1 MKVKPFVG
9 LLISPGSIEAV
20 QCSKN
25 EAGEISFDLY
35 HQIDLT
41 EPYVD
46 EDGDITNPEALGQLL
61 GQLWKDAGIKCRN
74 VVLGFSGKRAIARL
88 VSLPRIP
95 ANQLQQVILSEAEQY
110 TLFRDE
116 EPLVDYFTVDTDM
129 ESSTVFYAA
138 VSQKLVNAY
147 KKTLKHAKLNLMA
160 IDIAQYAS
168 LRALVHFKMS
178 DSDVW
183 DGVIVLPARLVIT
196 SWFGQKLLNWREVSS
211 QRWEEE
217 GEDQRY
223 QFIETELSRT
233 LRLDGET
240 QREVLVAKD
249 SLAESARMSHYFQ
262 RNTDLPLLATGI
274 DYWSRRM
281 PPAALEHIT
290 PAALGLALWGLE
302 QRIPSLD
309 LLHRSGNKNE
319 FFSSLSSQMAGLKFD
334 RSAGIA
340 AGVAVATFGIGL
352 GSLWYVG
359 AGVLGD
365 QNTVLK
371 NDISGLS
378 IANSGLTARVD
389 ELTKQNDTNAQ
400 ILALIGPQAAT
411 NLSVSFLTQVNDIVP
426 ADAWLYS
433 LESPAPD
440 KLVLKGGANSQS
452 AGLTLARQITHFI
465 EVSQVKVAD
474 MQLVEAGR
482 YEYTIEVAID
492 PTLGGGAGANPAVA
506 AGAAGLPAAGA
517 PPAPPAPPAGAR

>member
-25 EAGEISFDLY
+25 EAGEISFDRY

-46 EDGDITNPEALGQLL
+46 EDGDITNPEALGELL
-61 GQLWKDAGIKCRN
+61 GQLWKDADIKCRN

-129 ESSTVFYAA
+129 ETSTVFYAA

-147 KKTLKHAKLNLMA
+147 KKSLKTAKLHLMA

-168 LRALVHFKMS
+168 LRALVHFKHS

-217 GEDQRY
+217 AEDQRY

-233 LRLDGET
+233 LRLESET
-240 QREVLVAKD
+240 EREVLVAKD
-249 SLAESARMSHYFQ
+249 SLAESARMSYYFQ
-262 RNTDLPLLATGI
+262 SNTDLPLQATGI
-274 DYWSRRM
+274 DYWSRRL
-281 PPAALEHIT
+281 PPEALESIT
-290 PAALGLALWGLE
+290 PAALGLGLWGLE
-302 QRIPSLD
+302 TRIPSLD
-309 LLHRSGNKNE
+309 LLHRSGGKGDA
-319 FFSSLSSQMAGLKFD
+319 MAGLDAALAGLKLD
-334 RSAGIA
+334 KSAGIA
-340 AGVAVATFGIGL
+340 AAIAFGTFAAGL
-352 GSLWYVG
+352 GGLWYVG

-365 QNTVLK
+365 QNTKLK
-371 NDISGLS
+371 SDISMLS
-378 IANSGLTARVD
+378 MNNATLQSRVD
-389 ELTKQNDTNAQ
+389 TLTKENTTNEQ
-400 ILALIGPQAAT
+400 ILGLIGPQAAT
-411 NLSVSFLTQVNDIVP
+411 NLSVSFMTQVNDIVP
-426 ADAWLYS
+426 SDAWLYS
-433 LESPAPD
+433 LESPSPAT
-440 KLVLKGGANSQS
+440 LVLKGGANSQS
-452 AGLTLARQITHFI
+452 AGLALARKITEFI
-465 EVSQVKVAD
+465 EVAQVKVAD
-474 MQLVEAGR
+474 MQIVGPSR
-482 YEYTIEVAID
+482 YEYTIEVSID
-492 PTLGGGAGANPAVA
+492 PNLGGGAGTNPAATA
-506 AGAAGLPAAGA
+506 AAAGLPAA
-517 PPAPPAPPAGAR
+517 PPSPEIGRAHV

>member
-1 MKVKPFVG
+1 VG

-61 GQLWKDAGIKCRN
+61 GQLWKDADIKCRN

-116 EPLVDYFTVDTDM
+116 EPLVDYFTVDTDT
-129 ESSTVFYAA
+129 EQSTVFYAA
-138 VSQKLVNAY
+138 VSQKLANVY
-147 KKTLKHAKLNLMA
+147 KKTLRHAKLNLTA

-168 LRALVHFKMS
+168 LRALVHFKLS

-183 DGVIVLPARLVIT
+183 DGVIVLPARVVIT

-217 GEDQRY
+217 AEDQRY

-233 LRLDGET
+233 LRLESDKG
-240 QREVLVAKD
+240 REVLVAKD

-262 RNTDLPLLATGI
+262 RHTDLPLLATGI
-274 DYWSRRM
+274 DYWSRRL
-281 PPAALEHIT
+281 PPEALEKVT

-302 QRIPSLD
+302 TRIPSLD
-309 LLHRSGNKNE
+309 LLHRSGSKSE
-319 FFSSLSSQMAGLKFD
+319 FFASLSSQMAGVKLD
-334 RSAGIA
+334 RSVGIA
-340 AGVAVATFGIGL
+340 ATVAVATFGIGL
-352 GSLWYVG
+352 GGLWYVG
-359 AGVLGD
+359 AGMLGD
-365 QNTVLK
+365 QNRALST
-371 NDISGLS
+371 DISGLS
-378 IANSGLTARVD
+378 VANTMLTARVD
-389 ELTKQNDTNAQ
+389 ELTKQNDINNQ
-400 ILALIGPQAAT
+400 ILELIGPQSAT
-411 NLSVSFLTQVNDIVP
+411 NLSVSFMTQVNDIVP

-433 LESPAPD
+433 LESPSPD

-452 AGLTLARQITHFI
+452 GGLTLARKITEFI
-465 EVSQVKVAD
+465 EVGQVKVSD
-474 MQLVEAGR
+474 MKIVEPGR

-492 PTLGGGAGANPAVA
+492 PTLGGGAGIAPAVA
-506 AGAAGLPAAGA
+506 AGAAGLP
-517 PPAPPAPPAGAR
+517 PAGTP